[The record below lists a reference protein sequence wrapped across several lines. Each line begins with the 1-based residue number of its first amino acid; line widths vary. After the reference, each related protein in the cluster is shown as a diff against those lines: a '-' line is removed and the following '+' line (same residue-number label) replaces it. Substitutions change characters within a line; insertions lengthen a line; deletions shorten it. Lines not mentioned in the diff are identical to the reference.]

1 MSAKLS
7 HIGIAVENLVQAIE
21 VFSTILQRDPNEV
34 EEIADQKVKMAIF
47 SAGDCRIE
55 LLEGTS
61 PGSAVS
67 KFVAKRGPGIHH
79 LSLQVDNLSGELER
93 LKKAGIR
100 LIDETPRAGA
110 EGTSIAFAHPA
121 STAGILIELQQKR

>member
-1 MSAKLS
+1 MSTKLS
-7 HIGIAVENLVQAIE
+7 HIGIAVENLAQAIE
-21 VFSTILQRDPNEV
+21 VFSTILQRDPNAV
-34 EEIADQKVKMAIF
+34 EEIADQKVKLAIF
-47 SAGDCRIE
+47 DEGDCCIE
-55 LLEGTS
+55 LLEGIS
-61 PGSAVS
+61 PDSAVS

-79 LSLQVDNLSGELER
+79 LSLQVDDLSAELGR

-110 EGTSIAFAHPA
+110 EGTLIAFAHPG